1 VHLKRNRPGSSRS
14 TPFCRSVVTIG
25 NFDGVHRGHQALIQ
39 RARESVLPDERLAVV
54 TFEPLPQAFFRPEQ
68 APARLSTV
76 HQKLAMLKS
85 RDVDLCWLMRFEQ
98 DLAQLDPVE
107 FVRQVL
113 VNELAVR
120 HVVLGQDFRFGHK
133 RAGNLDLLSSL
144 GKAAD
149 YTVETLPPVLAGDLR
164 ISSTAIRQALSEGDF
179 ARAGNM
185 LGRPFRM
192 EGHVVQG
199 QQLGRTLGYP
209 TANLRIRAQPSPLQ
223 GIFVVYARI
232 CDGLTDGSS
241 PGPWR
246 PGVAS
251 LGRRPTV
258 GGAELLLEVH
268 LFDFAADLY
277 GRRLEVEFVAKLRD
291 ELHFA
296 DVETLLLHMQRDEQ
310 QARRILANNK
320 NALSD
325 QPLS

>member
-1 VHLKRNRPGSSRS
+1 VHLKRNRPGSSGS
-14 TPFCRSVVTIG
+14 TPICRSVVTIG

-39 RARESVLPDERLAVV
+39 RARENVLSGAQLAVV

-76 HQKLAMLKS
+76 YQKLAMLKS
-85 RDVDLCWLMRFEQ
+85 LGVDLCWLMRFDQ
-98 DLAQLDPVE
+98 ALAQLEPVD

-113 VNELAVR
+113 VKELAVR
-120 HVVLGQDFRFGHK
+120 HVVVGQDFRFGHK
-133 RAGNLDLLSSL
+133 RAGNLDLLSAF
-144 GKAAD
+144 GRAAD
-149 YTVETLPPVLAGDLR
+149 FTVETLEPVLDGDRR
-164 ISSTAIRQALSEGDF
+164 ISSTAIRQALFEGNF
-179 ARAGNM
+179 AQAGNM

-192 EGHVVQG
+192 DGHVVKG

-209 TANLRIRAQPSPLQ
+209 TANLRIRAEPSPLQ
-223 GIFVVYARI
+223 GIFAVYARI
-232 CDGLTDGSS
+232 CDDLTDASR

-268 LFDFAADLY
+268 LFDFSADLY
-277 GRRLEVEFVAKLRD
+277 GRRLQVEFVAKLRD

-296 DVETLLLHMQRDEQ
+296 DMETLLLHMQRDEQ
-310 QARRILANNK
+310 QARRILANQK
-320 NALSD
+320 DAPSDESLS
-325 QPLS
+325 